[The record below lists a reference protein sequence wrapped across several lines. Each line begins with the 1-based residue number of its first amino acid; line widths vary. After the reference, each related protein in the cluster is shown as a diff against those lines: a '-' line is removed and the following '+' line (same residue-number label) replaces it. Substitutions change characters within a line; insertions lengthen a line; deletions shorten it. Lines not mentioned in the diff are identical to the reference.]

1 MANLFI
7 YKDRAAYQAAT
18 NRPASE
24 SSVSYDGS
32 SVIGDG
38 VNVILPFKRGNA
50 ELGDMVIF
58 DTVENKKKI
67 LKWKTY
73 HAASFDSARYIL
85 SNAQY
90 FDHKAGVGLW
100 AANRDASVLTPNGN
114 KWAEK
119 CYFRL
124 TGFDLTA
131 NGSIT
136 FNTYYAWGAHNGNE
150 VTWNAGA
157 TLASIAASM
166 NGLGLNASYFKA
178 SVLADGTGIGVWV
191 DYPTTSTIA
200 SIFSITAQS
209 GSVAVQYM
217 NKYNGNDVV
226 WQYVETASII
236 PGRIPAQNIKRKN
249 GLVASWC
256 GGHLAKFID
265 YYGTNGSATF
275 VEESNATPMNRAC
288 WNSLASSAVEAEINL
303 YNKYGGDY
311 TKYMEAACAADPCNA
326 YILNTSY
333 DDILEQTRLLSEVMT
348 QDYDMNSIPAFPAAY
363 NAYKFGIAA
372 GVVTGFEPGK
382 WALPGVWDI
391 KHLIEKVGLNSSNK
405 TDFNKAIDKC
415 NPSGNFYG
423 SGYYFWTFA
432 EISANDAWGY
442 VGNNGR
448 LANGSKVNSISSRPV
463 LALLFED

>member
-100 AANRDASVLTPNGN
+100 AANRNASILTPNGN
-114 KWAEK
+114 MWAEK

-124 TGFDLTA
+124 TGFDLTS
-131 NGSIT
+131 NGNIT
-136 FNTYYAWGAHNGNE
+136 FNTYYASAAHNDNE
-150 VTWNAGA
+150 VTWTAGA

-191 DYPTTSTIA
+191 NYPTTNSIS

-217 NKYNGNDVV
+217 NKYNGQDVV
-226 WQYVETASII
+226 WQYVETSTII

-249 GLVASWC
+249 GLVTSWS

-275 VEESNATPMNRAC
+275 VDESSATPMSRAC
-288 WNSLASSAVEAEINL
+288 WDSLAESSVEAEIAL
-303 YNKYGGDY
+303 YAKYGGDY
-311 TKYMEAACAADPCNA
+311 TKYMDAACAADPCNS

-333 DDILEQTRLLSEVMT
+333 EDAIKQTRLLAEVMT
-348 QDYDMNSIPAFPAAY
+348 QDYDLNAIPAFPAAY
-363 NAYKFGIAA
+363 NAYKFGISS
-372 GVVTGFEPGK
+372 GIVTGFEPGK

-405 TDFNKAIDKC
+405 TDFNKAIDKF

-432 EISANDAWGY
+432 EGSANSAWIC
-442 VGNNGR
+442 VGGNGR
-448 LANGSKVNSISSRPV
+448 LYDDYKFDRGSSRPV
-463 LALLFED
+463 LALRFED